1 MRNTKNIENEEKY
14 RVFKEKEMDM
24 LTSFISDL
32 DPFSMSVD
40 DFLSTMFRKIMELIP
55 EADAGSVF
63 VYENGKVRF
72 VDALHYDINMLKK
85 LRIDE
90 KEFKLPR
97 NRTLVVK
104 NIMDYHSGETKKRF
118 SDEIKPI
125 KESLVFDLEVDG
137 KNLAGMALDILE
149 GNKKHF
155 GKDSIRLM
163 NLFKSF
169 ASKSL
174 KMKIL
179 QKSLSQSNEELQ
191 LLLRSLPIAVVKVE
205 KDFKFSYVNEQAEK
219 LTGYS
224 SKELLTMRF
233 QKIIHPDFRE
243 LTTQRAIKR
252 LKGAK
257 AIDEYDVKIITK
269 SGEEKWI
276 DLRSERIVLS
286 DHPMLLV
293 SALDI
298 TQLKNA
304 QKRIE
309 ELQKRYELALKY
321 SQTSIFESNL
331 KTRKIEITPEI
342 LLRIGYDEKEIST
355 TLESLRKLIHPDDLE
370 RSKESLKDTISK
382 NGDEYHVEYRIRTK
396 SGNWVWLSEDGK
408 IMEWDVNREPV
419 KVLGLIKLID
429 KRKRMEEQ
437 LRRYATYDELTGAY
451 NRRIAM
457 TILEEKMKIAKRKK
471 EPLSICFIDVNDLKL
486 VNDTFGHQAGDD
498 LLKTLTNTVKEN
510 TRESDVICRM
520 GGDEFLI
527 ILPECSVENA
537 DSIWQKVKKTLD
549 KMNSSD
555 KKMYKIIV
563 SHGCVQYDY
572 QFSSDEFISEADK
585 KMYLEKKKKTE
596 SVFK

>member
-1 MRNTKNIENEEKY
+1 MENEEKY

-24 LTSFISDL
+24 VTFISDL

-419 KVLGLIKLID
+419 KVLGLIKIID

>member
-1 MRNTKNIENEEKY
+1 MENEEKY

-24 LTSFISDL
+24 VTFISDL

>member
-24 LTSFISDL
+24 VTFISDL